1 MGDILKVF
9 LPRMDGFRDGSIQP
23 AWVPHVQALRDIMD
37 YVDDTD
43 FIIEAARPGEGKSSH
58 LRYEAL
64 QSCLKGNKVVTFN
77 LENDE
82 LEYAKFALSA
92 FTGID
97 SFKLKNP
104 RLLSPAD
111 LETVQGA
118 AVRLSELPWK
128 IITLARP
135 TAKDIDRI
143 ARKTFA
149 QDPFDMMQVDYIQ
162 LISNGLEN
170 RVVDLSETSS
180 ILRGIAIRLHQP
192 VIAASQFSRA
202 IEHRGD
208 NADPVLADLRES
220 GSLEQDAT
228 VVWALRS
235 LWNNPPTLE
244 QIANFRFPENFDMG
258 GRALPVA
265 RSIPMRMFVLKN
277 RNGPIGITDPIKWNK
292 STGVFQTLTRDTG
305 SEILRSR
312 NA

>member
-1 MGDILKVF
+1 
-9 LPRMDGFRDGSIQP
+9 
-23 AWVPHVQALRDIMD
+23 
-37 YVDDTD
+37 
-43 FIIEAARPGEGKSSH
+43 
-58 LRYEAL
+58 
-64 QSCLKGNKVVTFN
+64 
-77 LENDE
+77 
-82 LEYAKFALSA
+82 
-92 FTGID
+92 
-97 SFKLKNP
+97 
-104 RLLSPAD
+104 
-111 LETVQGA
+111 
-118 AVRLSELPWK
+118 LPWK

-143 ARKTFA
+143 ARKVFA

-208 NADPVLADLRES
+208 NADPQLSDLRES

-244 QIANFRFPENFDMG
+244 QIERFRFPENFNEAG
-258 GRALPVA
+258 NRALPVA

-292 STGVFQTLTRDTG
+292 STGVFQTLTRETTADVM
-305 SEILRSR
+305 RSR
-312 NA
+312 DA